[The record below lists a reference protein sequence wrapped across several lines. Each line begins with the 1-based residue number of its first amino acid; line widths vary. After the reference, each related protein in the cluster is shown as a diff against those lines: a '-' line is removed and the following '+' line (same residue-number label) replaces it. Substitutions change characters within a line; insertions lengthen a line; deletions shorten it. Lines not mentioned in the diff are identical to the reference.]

1 MFSCASS
8 DYIHK
13 LRKTEPCVGVQ
24 ATQHAR
30 ETLEAVA
37 AQGKLGAAGRGGR
50 VIYAQTDSI
59 FASFPNAT
67 TEQAIQ
73 VLPQPFAC
81 MALLALNCVYVRHA
95 GQVVVHLALPS

>member
-1 MFSCASS
+1 M
-8 DYIHK
+8 
-13 LRKTEPCVGVQ
+13 Q

-81 MALLALNCVYVRHA
+81 LALLAMSCVHV
-95 GQVVVHLALPS
+95 